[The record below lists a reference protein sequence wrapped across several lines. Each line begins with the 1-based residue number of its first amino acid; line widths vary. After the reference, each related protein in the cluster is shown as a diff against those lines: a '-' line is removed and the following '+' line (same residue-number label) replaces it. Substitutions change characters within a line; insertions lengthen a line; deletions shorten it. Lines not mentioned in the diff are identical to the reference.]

1 MTTDTKDQLKHAED
15 DTRYQGWTNYET
27 WAMHLWLTNEQSD
40 YHYWRE
46 QAETHIRN
54 APKAQQV
61 EQRIWTVAEAA
72 RFGLADQL
80 REEIED
86 ASPIKEPSVYTDLL
100 GAAISNIDWHEV
112 AQAFTDEVQE
122 NETTS

>member
-1 MTTDTKDQLKHAED
+1 MTAETKNQYILAESH
-15 DTRYQGWTNYET
+15 TRYEGWTNYET
-27 WAMHLWLTNEQSD
+27 WAVHLWLTNEQGD

-46 QAETHIRN
+46 QAETHICN

-61 EQRIWTVAEAA
+61 EVQIWTVAQAA

-100 GAAISNIDWHEV
+100 GAAISNVNWHEV
-112 AQAFTDEVQE
+112 AQAFIDEVQE
-122 NETTS
+122 SETTL